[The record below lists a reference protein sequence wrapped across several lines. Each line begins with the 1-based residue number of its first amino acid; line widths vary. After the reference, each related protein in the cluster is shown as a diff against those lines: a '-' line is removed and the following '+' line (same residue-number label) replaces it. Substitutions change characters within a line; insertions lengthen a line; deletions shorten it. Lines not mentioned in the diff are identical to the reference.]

1 MSDDSDGSGRGG
13 SATGPSSSFPSY
25 EERQQQELANGS
37 EHKTNISPDARRI
50 RWALNGPLET
60 SISVV
65 QCGRVFDP
73 EEVPEPY
80 YLGDKEDHEGGPAC
94 WHSISRSPLSEPRV
108 SSVKVVVDP
117 LDEWDRF
124 WMDVHEGHTDPDAT
138 YDPAEVLYEPLPP
151 AERDANLE
159 DKKLLRC
166 CGEDRPLG
174 KESDLIVR
182 GTGEGG
188 FVTIHDFLSVVHPY
202 LLSRRDEI
210 LEAMELDG
218 GRSGKR
224 PFERETKLMVMWLN
238 PGYLDIQ
245 TEYEW
250 MRSSK
255 AFSKVK
261 APPLPPPQLT
271 ILPSPSLD
279 TSASALMT
287 PDLLNPRQQKK
298 RGAGGRNIVPVSGYV
313 NVGGAPEGHAQAPRT
328 GLFEAAMEQVR
339 KAEIERIANGGD
351 PDSAP
356 KRVQR
361 LLTDQA
367 SRGGGA
373 TRQPPS

>member
-255 AFSKVK
+255 AFSK
-261 APPLPPPQLT
+261 
-271 ILPSPSLD
+271 
-279 TSASALMT
+279 
-287 PDLLNPRQQKK
+287 K